1 MVSDKHGREN
11 GFTLIEL
18 MIVIF
23 IIGVLS
29 AVAIPYMQGRSDISK
44 WAEGKA
50 MAGSIRTAARTYLG
64 EKGEN
69 YDFSSTTLPDL
80 GFIVN
85 LGQPGGDLDGKYFT
99 DDCFSVQFTRE
110 GDYLIMVDAT
120 KSAGDNP
127 PSTPRQ
133 MTLDS
138 AGVFTEIP

>member
-1 MVSDKHGREN
+1 MVSDSRGPEK

-18 MIVIF
+18 MVVIL
-23 IIGVLS
+23 IIGILS
-29 AVAIPYMQGRSDISK
+29 AVAIPYMRGRSDSAK

-50 MAGSIRTAARTYLG
+50 VAGSIRTAARAYCSEMG
-64 EKGEN
+64 KSYN
-69 YDFSSTTLPDL
+69 FSGTTLPDL

-85 LGQPGGDLDGKYFT
+85 LGQSDGDLDGRYFT
-99 DDCFSVQFTRE
+99 DDCYSIQFTPQ

-120 KSAGDNP
+120 KSTSGSA